1 MENKV
6 VQYRYGAVLSVVPAK
21 PTLEG
26 DLFGRTILARDKD
39 EALDY
44 FAEQY
49 PHCYIHFVDQ
59 IRHWENVE
67 EMVEA
72 WEQWNDARAEG

>member
-6 VQYRYGAVLSVVPAK
+6 IQYRYGAVLSVVPTE
-21 PTLEG
+21 PTLDG

-44 FAEQY
+44 FA
-49 PHCYIHFVDQ
+49 DQ
-59 IRHWENVE
+59 MQHWKDIDELVR
-67 EMVEA
+67 A
-72 WEQWNDARAEG
+72 WGEWRDHHE

>member
-6 VQYRYGAVLSVVPAK
+6 IQYRYGAVLSVVPTE
-21 PTLEG
+21 PTLDG

-39 EALDY
+39 EALEY

-59 IRHWENVE
+59 MQHWKDIDELVR
-67 EMVEA
+67 A
-72 WEQWNDARAEG
+72 WGEWRDHHE

>member
-6 VQYRYGAVLSVVPAK
+6 IQYRYGAVLSVVPAE
-21 PTLEG
+21 PTLDG

-39 EALDY
+39 EALEY

-49 PHCYIHFVDQ
+49 PHYYIHFIDQ
-59 IRHWENVE
+59 MQHWKDTDELVR
-67 EMVEA
+67 A
-72 WEQWNDARAEG
+72 WEEWRDHHE